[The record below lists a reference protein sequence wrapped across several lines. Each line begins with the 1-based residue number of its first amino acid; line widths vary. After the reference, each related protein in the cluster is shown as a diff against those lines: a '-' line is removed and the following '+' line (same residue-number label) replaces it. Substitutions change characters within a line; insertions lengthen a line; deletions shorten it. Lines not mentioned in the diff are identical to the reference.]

1 MKVKE
6 LIKELQK
13 FDWDM
18 EVNIYDREDNMHC
31 DSFEFKVEVEWFSH
45 YKDGSL
51 LGSKIFPTQEKAE
64 EAAKEHERL
73 NPTYRN
79 VLTIYADY

>member
-6 LIKELQK
+6 LIKELEK

-18 EVNIYDREDNMHC
+18 EVNIFDWEDNMHC
-31 DSFEFKVEVEWFSH
+31 DSFDFKVEVEWFSH

-51 LGSKIFPTQEKAE
+51 LGSKIFKTLE
-64 EAAKEHERL
+64 EAQSTAKEHKWL
-73 NPTYRN
+73 DPTYRN